1 MNPLRTALSRTLSL
15 TVRGARR
22 LAGRTPRMILTYH
35 KVGHGPG
42 RVQPEILEQQIRHA
56 LAAGYEFVPVSR
68 MSEWVKYGTDLP
80 PRAVSLTFDDGLAD
94 TARVAGPILRRH
106 GVPATVFPVLSFLG
120 GPRRYA
126 SEKARAYLLAHDDDP
141 RTVPYDFMT
150 WDELDQWVE
159 GGGEVGGHTLTHP
172 FLGSLDE
179 ATGLAEIKACRQQLA
194 TRYGS
199 PPRVFCYPYGDD
211 SGQAGTWVRQ
221 AGFEAA
227 VTSHNGIVLQHSDL
241 HHLKRMPGAV
251 TAGPE
256 FADLLAGVFLVRR
269 RLRNAFGRP

>member
-1 MNPLRTALSRTLSL
+1 M
-15 TVRGARR
+15 
-22 LAGRTPRMILTYH
+22 
-35 KVGHGPG
+35 
-42 RVQPEILEQQIRHA
+42 
-56 LAAGYEFVPVSR
+56 
-68 MSEWVKYGTDLP
+68 
-80 PRAVSLTFDDGLAD
+80 SLTFDDGLAD

-106 GVPATVFPVLSFLG
+106 GVAATVFPVLSFLG

-126 SEKARAYLLAHDDDP
+126 SEKARAYLLADDGDP

-159 GGGEVGGHTLTHP
+159 SGGEVGGHTLSHP
-172 FLGSLDE
+172 FLGSVDE
-179 ATGLAEIKACRQQLA
+179 ASGLAEIKGCRQQLA

-199 PPRVFCYPYGDD
+199 PPRVFCYPFGDD

-221 AGFEAA
+221 ARFEAA
-227 VTSHNGIVLQHSDL
+227 VTSHNGIVQQDSDI
-241 HHLKRMPGAV
+241 HHLRRLPGAV
-251 TAGPE
+251 TAGRE